1 MGVRALITDAF
12 LLHVRPYREQDYW
25 CDLLTVEEGR
35 VRCVLS
41 GRHPEY
47 FRLFQ
52 LKLSDRDNW
61 YRASDFR
68 YTGSPLLS
76 DSSAMLYALYVNEL
90 CYRALPIGIA
100 QSELLPAYAAVL
112 AQLQYGQSVQ
122 QSLRQFEQTLLSVM
136 GMTIDYGVDS
146 VGRPISAEENYNF
159 EPSVGFF
166 CDPIGPLQGSQ
177 LVALKHR
184 DYTPRGVLSVA
195 RYVHRLQLQVLL
207 DGKAMNSVVWQLGK
221 QSGVTP

>member
-1 MGVRALITDAF
+1 MGARTLVTDAF
-12 LLHVRPYREQDYW
+12 LLHVRPFREQDYW
-25 CDLLTVEEGR
+25 CELLTVEMGR

-52 LKLSDRDNW
+52 LKLSDRHNL

-90 CYRALPIGIA
+90 CYRALPSGIA
-100 QSELLPAYAAVL
+100 QPELLPAYAAVL

-122 QSLRQFEQTLLSVM
+122 QSLRQFEQSLLAVM
-136 GMTIDYGVDS
+136 GLSIDYSVDS
-146 VGRPISAEENYNF
+146 VGRPIEAEQSYRF
-159 EPSVGFF
+159 EPNEGFY
-166 CDPIGPLQGSQ
+166 CDPNGPLPGRQ
-177 LVALKHR
+177 LMSLKHSDFR
-184 DYTPRGVLSVA
+184 PRGALSVA

-207 DGKAMNSVVWQLGK
+207 DGKAMNSVEWQLGK
-221 QSGVTP
+221 QGGVTP